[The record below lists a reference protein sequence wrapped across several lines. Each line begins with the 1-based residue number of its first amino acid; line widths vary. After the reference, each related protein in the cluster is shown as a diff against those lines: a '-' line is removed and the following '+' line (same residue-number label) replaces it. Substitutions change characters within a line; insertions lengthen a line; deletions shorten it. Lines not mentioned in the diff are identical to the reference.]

1 MTDDTLTTINNGD
14 TAKPEK
20 KVKTVPAKKLP
31 RMFKKQYTEK
41 EFNRK
46 ILKKIYIQ
54 ADSDFIKAHFASA
67 KDKKGRNVLAVNLNA
82 DVSKSDAAKFKT
94 LAKQIKAQKAGVKF
108 IPLFAVII
116 FAAAVGVCVTLF
128 KNIVVKK
135 AMVSAMQGI
144 FNAKTDIAKVNLQIF
159 KSSLEVRG
167 LEQANKDS
175 PMKNLFEIDK
185 IHFDFN
191 LTELLRGKFDA
202 ENMEVTGVALG
213 TVRKTSG
220 ALPEKKQKPKKQ
232 DGKIA
237 GFDKKELA
245 DSAVRQL
252 KAMFADYNPE
262 KLLSDIQN
270 ELKSPDTAKKISE
283 DALLRAEKW
292 QSAPKEFESS
302 VKDLSSS
309 VEKLVKTDWAA
320 VKDPVQLKD
329 SLETVK
335 KAIDSGSELSGK
347 IKTAS
352 DGIAGDAAA
361 VKNYAK
367 DLQAAVK
374 ADMKLVDGKIDM
386 LKKTFSPAGLRQI
399 MNDAVRSMMY
409 ELLGKYAPYAE
420 KAIDAAQS
428 ARANAQ
434 GSAKK
439 QAAKK
444 STKRAPRRQKGRT
457 VYYKADRVPKFLIER
472 AAASGYERN
481 SDSLLFKAVAEEISN
496 NQDVRGKP
504 TKLSADFKIGS
515 RANAAHAV
523 LDLRKTS
530 SAPLITADYTGN
542 GYPLDLNAGVFAFK
556 SAADIRADFAADT
569 DGSFSAGGALA
580 MSVSEMSGIDF
591 EPAKVCEIYKKA
603 ISGITQLN
611 VGFTVRRTADGTVD
625 VEILNPERLVEQLAS
640 PITAAVTSEL
650 TEIAKDAQKQVAAL
664 LSEKTGGATDALLQ
678 FTSIEDAVKAQKKQV
693 AALEAQLE
701 AKKAEIEKQLKNA
714 ASNAATDALEK
725 AGISVPQ
732 EAADALKKFKLF

>member
-1 MTDDTLTTINNGD
+1 MTDDTLTTINSGD
-14 TAKPEK
+14 TAKTEK

-46 ILKKIYIQ
+46 ILKKTYIH
-54 ADSDFIKAHFASA
+54 ADSDFIKAHFAPA
-67 KDKKGRNVLAVNLNA
+67 KDKKGRDVLAVNLNA

-144 FNAKTDIAKVNLQIF
+144 FNAKTDIAKVDLQIF

-185 IHFDFN
+185 INFDFN

-213 TVRKTSG
+213 TDRKTSG

-283 DALLRAEKW
+283 DALSRAEKW

-335 KAIDSGSELSGK
+335 KAIDSGNELSGK

-352 DGIAGDAAA
+352 DGIAEDAAA

-399 MNDAVRSMMY
+399 MNDAVRSMIY

-420 KAIDAAQS
+420 KAIYAAQT

-439 QAAKK
+439 KAAKK
-444 STKRAPRRQKGRT
+444 STKKAPRRQKGRT

-515 RANAAHAV
+515 HANAAHAV

>member
-1 MTDDTLTTINNGD
+1 
-14 TAKPEK
+14 
-20 KVKTVPAKKLP
+20 
-31 RMFKKQYTEK
+31 
-41 EFNRK
+41 
-46 ILKKIYIQ
+46 
-54 ADSDFIKAHFASA
+54 
-67 KDKKGRNVLAVNLNA
+67 
-82 DVSKSDAAKFKT
+82 
-94 LAKQIKAQKAGVKF
+94 
-108 IPLFAVII
+108 
-116 FAAAVGVCVTLF
+116 
-128 KNIVVKK
+128 
-135 AMVSAMQGI
+135 MQGI
-144 FNAKTDIAKVNLQIF
+144 FNAKTDIAKVDLQIF

-167 LEQANKDS
+167 LEQANKDA

-185 IHFDFN
+185 INFDFN

-213 TVRKTSG
+213 TDRKTSG

-292 QSAPKEFESS
+292 QSAPKEFETS

-320 VKDPVQLKD
+320 VKDPVQLKN

-335 KAIDSGSELSGK
+335 KAIDSGNELSGK

-352 DGIAGDAAA
+352 DGIAEDAAA

-420 KAIDAAQS
+420 KAIDAAQT

-439 QAAKK
+439 KAAKK
-444 STKRAPRRQKGRT
+444 STKKAPHRQKGRT

-472 AAASGYERN
+472 AAASSYERN
-481 SDSLLFKAVAEEISN
+481 SDSLLFKVVAEDISN

-504 TKLSADFKIGS
+504 AKLSADFKIGS
-515 RANAAHAV
+515 HANAAHAV
-523 LDLRKTS
+523 LDLRKNS
-530 SAPLITADYTGN
+530 SAPLITADYTGD

-625 VEILNPERLVEQLAS
+625 MEILNPERLVEQLAS

-678 FTSIEDAVKAQKKQV
+678 FTSIEDAVKTQKKQV